1 MKTAF
6 VDTSCFVA
14 IITGEAGS
22 EQIASRIGS
31 FEKIVASN
39 LLEAELRSVANRENV
54 AANVDS
60 RIARIAWLH
69 PDRPLTGEFHDV
81 LAAGYLR
88 GADLWHVA
96 VALWADPRHEITFLT
111 LTTARKRL
119 RVL

>member
-1 MKTAF
+1 MARKKIYSTYEAKAKLSELLDR
-6 VDTSCFVA
+6 VQEGES
-14 IITGEAGS
+14 ITITRLGAP
-22 EQIASRIGS
+22 
-31 FEKIVASN
+31 
-39 LLEAELRSVANRENV
+39 
-54 AANVDS
+54 NVDS